1 MERATVF
8 AGFGGQGI
16 LFAAEALARAAL
28 LEGREVLWI
37 PSYGP
42 EMRGGTASCS
52 VIVADGQIGSPV
64 VDVPDIAVVLN
75 PPSLARFEPM
85 VAPGGVL
92 VVNDSLI
99 EAEAR
104 RHDITVVRVRCTAE
118 ARKAGSEQMTA
129 VVALGA
135 VVAASGIVSAA
146 SVREALAQL
155 VAKKHPETM
164 AGNLAALQAGFDA
177 AAPTVTSAGLPDGEL
192 LGIL

>member
-1 MERATVF
+1 MERTAVF

-16 LFAAEALARAAL
+16 LFAAEALARAAML
-28 LEGREVLWI
+28 DGLEVFWI

-52 VIVADGQIGSPV
+52 VIVADGRIGSPV
-64 VDVPDIAVVLN
+64 VDLVDVAVVLN
-75 PPSLARFEPM
+75 PPSLARFEPL
-85 VAPGGVL
+85 VAAGGVL
-92 VVNDSLI
+92 VINDSLI

-104 RHDITVVRVRCTAE
+104 RHDIRVARVRCTAE

-135 VVAASGIVSAA
+135 VVAASGIVTAA

-164 AGNLAALQAGFDA
+164 AGNLSALLAGFQA
-177 AAPTVTSAGLPDGEL
+177 AAPIVTSAGLPDREL

>member
-1 MERATVF
+1 MERTAVF

-16 LFAAEALARAAL
+16 LFAGEVLARAAM

-52 VIVADGQIGSPV
+52 VIVADGRIGSPV
-64 VDVPDIAVVLN
+64 VDLLDIAVVLN
-75 PPSLARFEPM
+75 PPSLARFEAM

-92 VVNDSLI
+92 VINDSLI
-99 EAEAR
+99 EAEAKR
-104 RHDITVVRVRCTAE
+104 RDITVSRVRCTAE

-135 VVAASGIVSAA
+135 AVAASRIVSAT
-146 SVREALAQL
+146 SVREALMGL

-164 AGNLAALQAGFDA
+164 AGNLAALQAGLDA
-177 AAPTVTSAGLPDGEL
+177 GASVPAPNESDAREL

>member
-1 MERATVF
+1 MERAAVF
-8 AGFGGQGI
+8 AGFGGQGL
-16 LFAAEALARAAL
+16 LFAAETLARAAL
-28 LEGREVLWI
+28 GEGREVLWI

-52 VIVADGQIGSPV
+52 VIVADDRIGSPV
-64 VDVPDIAVVLN
+64 VDRFDVAVALN
-75 PPSLARFEPM
+75 PPSLARFEAM

-99 EAEAR
+99 EAETTR
-104 RHDITVVRVRCTAE
+104 RDISVVRVPCTAQ
-118 ARKAGSEQMTA
+118 ARAAGSEQMTA

-135 VVAASGIVSAA
+135 LVGATGMISESA
-146 SVREALAQL
+146 VREALSQM

-164 AGNLAALQAGFDA
+164 KGNLAALQAGLDA
-177 AAPTVTSAGLPDGEL
+177 AASVPISDDEDAREL

>member
-1 MERATVF
+1 MERTAVF

-16 LFAAEALARAAL
+16 LFAAEALARAAML
-28 LEGREVLWI
+28 DGREVFWI

-52 VIVADGQIGSPV
+52 VIVANGRIGSPIV
-64 VDVPDIAVVLN
+64 DLVDVAVVLN
-75 PPSLARFEPM
+75 PPSLARFEPL

-99 EAEAR
+99 EAEVR
-104 RHDITVVRVRCTAE
+104 RRDISVARVRCTAE

-135 VVAASGIVSAA
+135 AVAASGIVSAT
-146 SVREALAQL
+146 SVREALIQL
-155 VAKKHPETM
+155 VAEKHPKTM
-164 AGNLAALQAGFDA
+164 AANLAALQAGFDA
-177 AAPTVTSAGLPDGEL
+177 GTSVPTPNESNVLEL